1 MKFVILIAKRV
12 LRYFIQEI
20 AKKELENLDEQRL
33 SLENEIESL
42 AEQSTVLHTLY
53 ARQDQLLKK

>member
-1 MKFVILIAKRV
+1 MNFPILFAFRV
-12 LRYFIQEI
+12 LKHLFQEI

-53 ARQDQLLKK
+53 TRQDELLKK

>member
-1 MKFVILIAKRV
+1 MKFVILRV
-12 LRYFIQEI
+12 LKYFFQEI

-53 ARQDQLLKK
+53 ARQDELLKK

>member
-1 MKFVILIAKRV
+1 MKFVILIADRV
-12 LRYFIQEI
+12 LKYFFQEI

-53 ARQDQLLKK
+53 ARQDKLLKK

>member
-12 LRYFIQEI
+12 LRYLIQEI

-42 AEQSTVLHTLY
+42 AEQSTVLQTLY
-53 ARQDQLLKK
+53 ARQDELLKK

>member
-1 MKFVILIAKRV
+1 MELLF
-12 LRYFIQEI
+12 QEI
-20 AKKELENLDEQRL
+20 AKKELDNLDEQKA

-53 ARQDQLLKK
+53 ARQDELLKR

>member
-53 ARQDQLLKK
+53 ARQDELLKK